1 MKASQIISARSM
13 VSAVDGAIIRP
24 ATMSDGATTSRSR
37 TQSAEG
43 DPAPAL
49 RVENLVKRYH
59 TPIGER
65 TILDGISFEIG
76 RGEKIGVLGRN
87 GSGKSTLM
95 KILGGVET
103 PSSGQIERGLFM
115 SWPLAFSGGIE
126 GNMTGISNARF
137 IARLYG
143 KPEEDVIAFVDDF
156 AELGRQLY
164 VAVRDYSSGMRMKLA
179 FALTLAIDFECFLI
193 DEVIAVGDH
202 KFHRKCYDALF
213 VERSDS
219 AMVLISHDTAAM
231 KTFCNKAMVLK
242 SGRSFI
248 TEDIEFAIDIYQT
261 L

>member
-1 MKASQIISARSM
+1 M
-13 VSAVDGAIIRP
+13 
-24 ATMSDGATTSRSR
+24 
-37 TQSAEG
+37 
-43 DPAPAL
+43 L
-49 RVENLVKRYH
+49 RVVDIVKRYH

-65 TILDGISFEIG
+65 TILDGISFDIG
-76 RGEKIGVLGRN
+76 VGEKIGVLGRN

-95 KILGGVET
+95 KILGGVEI
-103 PSSGQIERGLFM
+103 PSAGSVERGLFM

-126 GNMTGISNARF
+126 SNMTGISNARF

-143 KPEEDVIAFVDDF
+143 KCEEDVIAFVDDF

-179 FALTLAIDFECFLI
+179 FALTLAIEFECFLI

-213 VERSDS
+213 VERSHS
-219 AMVLISHDTAAM
+219 AMVLISHDTEIM
-231 KTFCNKAMVLK
+231 RRFCAKALVLK
-242 SGRSFI
+242 GGRSYL
-248 TEDIEFAIDIYQT
+248 TNDIDLAIDIYRT

>member
-1 MKASQIISARSM
+1 MSNLPDVHNGMAGGAAHPLVAVRAAEDTAVALGCPADSSARM
-13 VSAVDGAIIRP
+13 
-24 ATMSDGATTSRSR
+24 
-37 TQSAEG
+37 
-43 DPAPAL
+43 L
-49 RVENLVKRYH
+49 RVVDIVKRYH

-76 RGEKIGVLGRN
+76 AGEKIGVLGRN

-95 KILGGVET
+95 KILGGVEM
-103 PSSGQIERGLFM
+103 PSEGRVERGLFM

-179 FALTLAIDFECFLI
+179 FALTLAIEFECFLI

-213 VERSDS
+213 VQRSHS
-219 AMVLISHDTAAM
+219 AMVLISHDTEIM
-231 KTFCNKAMVLK
+231 KQFCAKALVLK
-242 SGRSFI
+242 GGRSFL
-248 TEDIEFAIDIYQT
+248 TEDIDFAIDIYRT